1 MRPEKQPILAAI
13 ISGILLFLS
22 FPGFTEFWPL
32 AWIALAPMIF
42 ATRNCRPS
50 QAAIAG
56 LTTGFIHH
64 LTLLYWV
71 TIVLTTY
78 GHLSWWVSWPS
89 LFLLSLYMS
98 VYFAL
103 FTGILNWTYRQQ
115 KLPTLWLGPFLWVA
129 LDVIRASL
137 FTGFPWMDLA
147 YSQTPVPLL
156 LQTADITGHHGI
168 TFHIVLV
175 NCLTVDL
182 YSLLS
187 KKQQLSSQT
196 KKIYTGTILTA
207 VFIIISFMGYNF
219 YRNNQQE
226 TFAAA
231 ADTMQV
237 AVIQGNIDQ
246 DKKWIP
252 ELQAATIDTYDRL
265 TGNSL
270 ADSSTIRSKPLV
282 IWPETALPFF
292 QNSYLFTYLTEE
304 IVQQK
309 NIWLLT
315 GSPVFERQGT
325 TTAEENVRYYNSSL
339 LISPTGTVAGRY
351 DKQHLVPFGEY
362 IPLRQVLPLPGPLVE
377 SIGDFSPGTTSHPL
391 ACQKAR
397 IGVLICFESI
407 FPEIARQQVV
417 NGANLLVNQT
427 NDAWFG
433 LSSAPAQHLSMAVLR
448 AVETRRTLVR
458 AANTGISAVI
468 DHNGRIHSPSP
479 LFEEAVLVAEVPLLS
494 GQTIFVR
501 FGYLF
506 GYFCMLIAIV
516 VMAGLRYF
524 ISSAPKTLEIA
535 NSKSS

>member
-1 MRPEKQPILAAI
+1 MIPRKHYIPAAI
-13 ISGILLFLS
+13 ISAILLFLS

-32 AWIALAPMIF
+32 AWIALAPLIY
-42 ATRNCRPS
+42 ASRNCRPS
-50 QAAIAG
+50 QAAMAG

-64 LTLLYWV
+64 LALLYWI
-71 TIVLTTY
+71 TIVLGTY
-78 GHLSWWVSWPS
+78 GHLSWWVSWPA

-98 VYFAL
+98 LYFAV
-103 FTGILNWTYRQQ
+103 FTGILNWTYQRRN
-115 KLPTLWLGPFLWVA
+115 LPTLWLGPSLWVA
-129 LDVIRASL
+129 LDLIRGSL
-137 FTGFPWMDLA
+137 LTGFPWMDLA
-147 YSQTPVPLL
+147 YSQYNVPLL
-156 LQTADITGHHGI
+156 LQTADLTGHRGI

-175 NCLTVDL
+175 NCLAVDL
-182 YSLLS
+182 YILLS
-187 KKQQLSSQT
+187 KKQLLSPQT
-196 KKIYTGTILTA
+196 RKIYNGTILA
-207 VFIIISFMGYNF
+207 ALFIIISFMGYNF
-219 YRNNQQE
+219 YRNNQQQ

-231 ADTMQV
+231 ADTLQI

-265 TGNSL
+265 TKRALKENS
-270 ADSSTIRSKPLV
+270 SSRSPSLV

-292 QNSYLFTYLTEE
+292 PNNSLFTYLTEE
-304 IVQQK
+304 IVPQK

-315 GSPVFERQGT
+315 GSPVFETQGT
-325 TTAEENVRYYNSSL
+325 TTAENRVRYYNSSL
-339 LISPTGTVAGRY
+339 LISPDGTVADRY

-362 IPLRQVLPLPGPLVE
+362 IPLRQFLPLPGPLVE
-377 SIGDFSPGTTSHPL
+377 SIGDFSPGAASHPL

-433 LSSAPAQHLSMAVLR
+433 RSTAPRQHLSMAVLR

-479 LFEEAVLVAEVPLLS
+479 LFEEAVLVTEVPLLS
-494 GQTIFVR
+494 VQTIFVR

-524 ISSAPKTLEIA
+524 TRS
-535 NSKSS
+535 NSTINR